1 MNWIFEIYGDT
12 YKALTLLP
20 SSSSRRQRESSFDAE
35 PVELDCGFRPKHD

>member
-20 SSSSRRQRESSFDAE
+20 SSSPRLSSLAYAHILVDPRA
-35 PVELDCGFRPKHD
+35 GN